1 MVCFTAPFLAG
12 GFLAGWVLERFDRR
26 LAMVLDNLV
35 RAAAIALVPLL
46 NGLGVLALWHLYVIA
61 GLFGLL
67 MMIPLAGTP
76 TLIPSLVPVERRQTA
91 NALEV
96 LGYTVG
102 GVIRPMLGGAL
113 IAGCVAPLAV
123 LLSVASYLFFRAT
136 LGRLPPQP
144 PAGRS
149 RPPAPPPEAV

>member
-1 MVCFTAPFLAG
+1 
-12 GFLAGWVLERFDRR
+12 
-26 LAMVLDNLV
+26 
-35 RAAAIALVPLL
+35 
-46 NGLGVLALWHLYVIA
+46 
-61 GLFGLL
+61 

-102 GVIRPMLGGAL
+102 GVIGPMVGGAL
-113 IAGCVAPLAV
+113 IAGWGAPLAV
-123 LLSVASYLFFRAT
+123 LLSVASYLFFGWT

-144 PAGRS
+144 PAGARG
-149 RPPAPPPEAV
+149 RGAPPGGGLRRPTRTWSPVLAARLVLVS